1 MRKELA
7 FLAAVLVSLLLA
19 VALFPRPAKKAGLIS
34 QSTLERLELGP
45 NGEVKTGLWSF
56 ALVVDRYDTLRFILK
71 PDNVSVS
78 SAHSYTGPELP
89 PGSTLNSEK
98 GIELVLSPQGNPWTY
113 GTMEVKNWVYDDG
126 TGTYRTWSY
135 YAIGEPWKYVLTP
148 YTIQVKEY
156 PSGTLLAE
164 KTVLAGPSE
173 SGVAQDTVTGLS
185 YNIKVSFQGYLSGG
199 VAWPPS
205 DFAYIYDKGGG
216 GRYVSRNQLE
226 SKLLGVP
233 GAKLGKGQVT
243 IKLSSASPQGD
254 EQTDNY
260 YYKTKDWPGYRTW
273 MYVTQATGET
283 VQIQFKHTQDA
294 AFGSQDFVW
303 TFQVTDFSPGFIPE
317 EVSFSSV
324 GEAGGSDWWNLIDAS
339 GNRVPPNT
347 WTPLSAEKTFRF
359 KYHGADGTHDFV
371 TVTFYFRG
379 PADTWDEV
387 VHQTGVTLLQDY
399 TPQPSIVTSASG
411 VVGVPTDW
419 RVWDPE
425 RVRLY
430 RSDVPKEQSGH
441 LPGTIYSTEAA
452 DPTAICKLSP
462 QVVYPLVTVEVP
474 IDAFDSWV
482 YIPPYG
488 KPQIIGVDAT
498 KEAFGG
504 GEVTLAIT
512 VKNVGLTKDT
522 FTLEKLTEKP
532 PELVMGSTTEGTKYI
547 DKDQQDV
554 LRYTFNV
561 GKVEQEH
568 TATIRGTIIAK
579 GSGLT
584 AEFSATVTLKPGSGP
599 VVQTGDLEVMVVD
612 KETRAPIAGATVR
625 CAGWEQITDSSGM
638 AIFSALNTGKYTV
651 TVEAEGYYKTS
662 RTVEVVVGTAYLTV
676 ELSKSKPPSPI
687 PWKWIAVAAALSAAV
702 GIGLYTWRRRV
713 G

>member
-1 MRKELA
+1 MRRDLA
-7 FLAAVLVSLLLA
+7 LLAVVLVSLLLA
-19 VALFPRPAKKAGLIS
+19 VAFFPRPAKKAGLIS

-56 ALVVDRYDTLRFILK
+56 VLVVDRYDTLRFTLK
-71 PDNVSVS
+71 PDNVPVS
-78 SAHSYTGPELP
+78 SAQSYTGPELP
-89 PGSTLNSEK
+89 SGSTLNSRR

-113 GTMEVKNWVYDDG
+113 GTMKVWNWVYNDG
-126 TGTYRTWSY
+126 SDNYRTWSY
-135 YAIGEPWKYVLTP
+135 YAMEGKWDYILTP

-173 SGVAQDTVTGLS
+173 SGIAQDTVTGLP

-199 VAWPPS
+199 VTWPSS

-243 IKLSSASPQGD
+243 IKLSSASPQGN
-254 EQTDNY
+254 EQTDSY
-260 YYKTKDWPGYRTW
+260 YYKTVDWPGYRTW

-283 VQIQFKHTQDA
+283 AQIQFKHTQDA
-294 AFGSQDFVW
+294 LFGSQDFVW
-303 TFQVTDFSPGFIPE
+303 TFQVTNSSPGFYPE

-324 GEAGGSDWWNLIDAS
+324 GEAGSGDWWNLIDAS

-347 WTPLSAEKTFRF
+347 WTPLSSEKTFRF
-359 KYHGADGTHDFV
+359 KYHGEDGTHDFV

-387 VHQTGVTLLQDY
+387 VQQTGVTLLEDY
-399 TPQPSIVTSASG
+399 KPQPSIVTSASG

-430 RSDVPKEQSGH
+430 SSEVPKEQSGH
-441 LPGTIYSTEAA
+441 FPGAIYSTGAA
-452 DPTAICKLSP
+452 DPTVICKLSP
-462 QVVYPLVTVEVP
+462 QIAYPLVTVEVP

-488 KPQIIGVDAT
+488 KPQIVGVDAT
-498 KEAFGG
+498 KEATGG
-504 GEVTLAIT
+504 GQVNLAIT

-568 TATIRGTIIAK
+568 TATIKGTIIAK

-584 AEFSATVTLKPGSGP
+584 DEFSATVTLKPGSGP
-599 VVQTGDLEVMVVD
+599 VVQTGDLEVTVVD
-612 KETRAPIAGATVR
+612 KETGASIAGATVK
-625 CAGWEQITDSSGM
+625 CAVWEQITDPNGK

-651 TVEAEGYYKTS
+651 TVEAKGYYKTS
-662 RTVEVVVGTAYLTV
+662 RTAEVTVGTNYLTV
-676 ELSKSKPPSPI
+676 ELSKSKPHPI
-687 PWKWIAVAAALSAAV
+687 PWKWIAVAVALSAAV
-702 GIGLYTWRRRV
+702 GIGLYAWRRRRK
-713 G
+713 